1 MLTATGAPRMILV
14 SCDPVSL
21 ARDAGLLREAGY
33 DHIRSTVYDLFPQ
46 THHVEVVTTF
56 ERRHSAP

>member
-1 MLTATGAPRMILV
+1 LTDTSARRIVLV

-21 ARDAGLLREAGY
+21 ARDAGLLRDRGY
-33 DHIRSTVYDLFPQ
+33 DHVKSLVLDLFPQ

-56 ERRHSAP
+56 ERRRQS